1 MPPLSEAQ
9 KRTKAKY
16 NAKAYDR
23 IEFKVKK
30 GQKVEL
36 QAHAA
41 ARGESMNAFINRA
54 IKETQE
60 RDKQTQTPAN

>member
-1 MPPLSEAQ
+1 MSPVSKEKIKKVAE
-9 KRTKAKY
+9 Y
-16 NAKAYDR
+16 NLKVYDR

-30 GQKVEL
+30 GEKAEL
-36 QAHAA
+36 QAYVA

-60 RDKQTQTPAN
+60 RDQQAKKP